1 MFPPPNPNWIKIIL
15 SLGRHLLSLQLN
27 TESCR
32 RLNRDVQMVS
42 QGVTTAKERGC
53 RSRLGKALPLLIQ
66 QHPFYFNGYN
76 PGPGSLADALI
87 RSLREPLPQFGWL
100 QIALEL
106 QTQMTYV
113 ETLQFITPPTRI
125 FSQSHD
131 FTENVTKSLN
141 LWEPRLQGDHTVFA
155 ASYSQ

>member
-1 MFPPPNPNWIKIIL
+1 
-15 SLGRHLLSLQLN
+15 
-27 TESCR
+27 
-32 RLNRDVQMVS
+32 MVN
-42 QGVTTAKERGC
+42 QGVITAKERGC

-76 PGPGSLADALI
+76 PGPGGLADALI

-113 ETLQFITPPTRI
+113 ETLLFVTPPTRI
-125 FSQSHD
+125 FS
-131 FTENVTKSLN
+131 
-141 LWEPRLQGDHTVFA
+141 
-155 ASYSQ
+155 